1 MKVKEVV
8 KKFSV
13 VVMSAAILVSSL
25 NICKGADKTL
35 HLLLS
40 VPDRQIRQHISNI
53 SELNLDIVIVS

>member
-25 NICKGADKTL
+25 NIGLTASATSEKIGMGDINFSWSREVYNDVS
-35 HLLLS
+35 LL
-40 VPDRQIRQHISNI
+40 IS
-53 SELNLDIVIVS
+53 